1 MKTIGLILILIMVF
15 GLLFTACGVEEIII
29 EESADV
35 ASIEIESTPDEAPE
49 ETLKKID
56 ATKTI
61 IMVVSP
67 IDYADMELSVPKQ
80 QFESEGYTVIVAST
94 IKGSVAGML
103 GGSATAEMTL
113 DEINPATCDAIVV
126 IGGPGTPEYLWNNA
140 ILISKLQETNALGKP
155 VAAICL
161 APPILAQADLLNGL
175 KAAMFESSDALDE
188 LSKGNVIFTGE
199 AVTTDGLIVTA
210 NGPDAAEAFAF
221 AVLSILS

>member
-15 GLLFTACGVEEIII
+15 GLLFTACGAEEIII

-140 ILISKLQETNALGKP
+140 ILISKL
-155 VAAICL
+155 
-161 APPILAQADLLNGL
+161 
-175 KAAMFESSDALDE
+175 
-188 LSKGNVIFTGE
+188 
-199 AVTTDGLIVTA
+199 
-210 NGPDAAEAFAF
+210 
-221 AVLSILS
+221 